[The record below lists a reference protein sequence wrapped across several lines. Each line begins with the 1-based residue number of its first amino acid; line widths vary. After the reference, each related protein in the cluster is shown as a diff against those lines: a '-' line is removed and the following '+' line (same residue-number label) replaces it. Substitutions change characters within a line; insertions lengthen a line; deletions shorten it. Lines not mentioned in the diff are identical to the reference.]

1 MRFLLALLLTIP
13 ALAQPS
19 QTPAVPAQPAAAQ
32 AATASAPDQPASAA
46 PASTVPAQPATAQA
60 APASA
65 PDQPAS
71 AAPASTVPA
80 QPATAQAAPA
90 SAPDQPAS
98 AVPASTMPAHPAAA
112 QAASASAPD
121 QPASAAQTSAAPA
134 QPATAQAAPASAPD
148 QPASAAPASAAPA
161 QPATAQAAAPAS
173 APDQPASAA
182 PASTAPAQPAAS
194 QAATAPAPDQP
205 ASAAPVSA
213 APGQPATTQAA
224 PLSTPDQ
231 PASAAPTPA
240 APVQPAAAQ
249 AATVPTPDQPAA
261 TAPTPAA
268 LAQPAT
274 AQAAPASA
282 PDQPAATAP
291 TPAAP
296 AQAAAAQA
304 ATVSAP
310 DQPASA
316 APASAAPAQPATA
329 QAAPVPAPDQPA
341 AAAPT
346 PAAPPAAEQTTA
358 TSTAAPAAAASPAPA
373 ASENFHG
380 SIDFGYRWVSDVHGS
395 ADEYHSV
402 VDLAQGPRLFGLEFT
417 WRDPQRRLFD
427 QLDVRADGWGGEP
440 SRTAHLDA
448 RKQRLYDFNFDY
460 RDFVYFNALPS
471 FANPGAPAGV
481 DEQSMDIRRRSLN
494 AGLDLLPGGHFVP
507 YLAFDHNA
515 GSGSGIA
522 TWVEDSTNEY
532 AVPTLLSDSTEN
544 YRGGVRIEYSRVHL
558 TIEEGGTTYKDDDRA
573 YDATL
578 LTGDRTTPILGQKL
592 DLSSL
597 QQEYGIRGHGTYSK
611 ALFTSHLASWIDIY
625 GQFLY
630 SEPKT
635 DIHYFDAA
643 TGNFLDISQLLFYS
657 GVSMMGTG
665 TDNQPHT
672 TANIG
677 FEMRPLRHLRVI
689 ESLLTDRYHD
699 SAAPEFLTAEHVGD
713 FVSSLLTLPR
723 PATADLRQYVNY
735 NQQQIDAIY
744 DLTNR
749 ITLRGGWRYV
759 WGNAQTLSSATNEAG
774 PPATGELHRHT
785 ALAGMTY
792 RVVDKLTLNLDFEGA
807 SSDDIYFRT
816 SLNDYEKGR
825 ARARYQLAK
834 TLSLQ
839 ANFQVLNNRNPA
851 QGVNYSFQ
859 SRDNSLSIFWTPAAA
874 KRISVMGEYDRS
886 TMSSN
891 IDYLTLPFYTAAV
904 SRYRDNAH
912 TATAAIDI
920 ALPGI
925 KDGKLTLGGSMF
937 VSSGSAPSRYYQ
949 PLARVSVPVC
959 KHVSWNAAW
968 QYYDYGQSFYLYDG
982 FRANSF
988 VTSVRLT
995 Q

>member
-1 MRFLLALLLTIP
+1 
-13 ALAQPS
+13 
-19 QTPAVPAQPAAAQ
+19 V
-32 AATASAPDQPASAA
+32 
-46 PASTVPAQPATAQA
+46 
-60 APASA
+60 
-65 PDQPAS
+65 
-71 AAPASTVPA
+71 
-80 QPATAQAAPA
+80 
-90 SAPDQPAS
+90 
-98 AVPASTMPAHPAAA
+98 
-112 QAASASAPD
+112 
-121 QPASAAQTSAAPA
+121 
-134 QPATAQAAPASAPD
+134 
-148 QPASAAPASAAPA
+148 
-161 QPATAQAAAPAS
+161 
-173 APDQPASAA
+173 
-182 PASTAPAQPAAS
+182 
-194 QAATAPAPDQP
+194 
-205 ASAAPVSA
+205 
-213 APGQPATTQAA
+213 
-224 PLSTPDQ
+224 
-231 PASAAPTPA
+231 
-240 APVQPAAAQ
+240 
-249 AATVPTPDQPAA
+249 
-261 TAPTPAA
+261 
-268 LAQPAT
+268 
-274 AQAAPASA
+274 SA
-282 PDQPAATAP
+282 PDQPAATVQ

-296 AQAAAAQA
+296 AQPAAAQTGTAPA
-304 ATVSAP
+304 A
-310 DQPASA
+310 DQPS
-316 APASAAPAQPATA
+316 
-329 QAAPVPAPDQPA
+329 
-341 AAAPT
+341 AAPT
-346 PAAPPAAEQTTA
+346 PVAAPAADQT
-358 TSTAAPAAAASPAPA
+358 TAAPAAAASPAPA

-380 SIDFGYRWVSDVHGS
+380 SIDFGYRWVGDVHGS

-417 WRDPQRRLFD
+417 WRDPKRRLFD
-427 QLDVRADGWGGEP
+427 RLDVRADGWGGEP

-471 FANPGAPAGV
+471 FANPGAPGGF
-481 DEQSMDIRRRSLN
+481 DEQSMDIRRRSLS

-515 GSGSGIA
+515 GSGTGIG
-522 TWVEDSTNEY
+522 TWVQDSNNEY
-532 AVPTLLSDSTEN
+532 AIPTLLSDSTEN
-544 YRGGVRIEYSRVHL
+544 YRGGVRIEYSRIHL
-558 TIEEGGTTYKDDDRA
+558 TLEEGGTTYKDDDRA

-578 LTGDRTTPILGQKL
+578 LTGDRTTPIFGQKL
-592 DLSSL
+592 DLTSL
-597 QQEYGIRGHGTYSK
+597 QQAYGIRGHGTYSK
-611 ALFTSHLASWIDIY
+611 ALFTSHLAPWIDIY

-635 DIHYFDAA
+635 DIHFFEAA

-657 GVSMMGTG
+657 SLSTMGTG

-672 TANIG
+672 TGNIG
-677 FEMRPLRHLRVI
+677 FEMRPLRRLRVI

-699 SAAPEFLTAEHVGD
+699 SAAPQIAINGTGNG
-713 FVSSLLTLPR
+713 LLFSER
-723 PATADLRQYVNY
+723 PATADLAQHVNY

-759 WGNAQTLSSATNEAG
+759 WGDAQTLSSATNEAG
-774 PPATGELHRHT
+774 PPATGELHRNT
-785 ALAGMTY
+785 ALAGLTY
-792 RVVDKLTLNLDFEGA
+792 RVIDKLTVNLDFEGA
-807 SSDDIYFRT
+807 SSDDVYFRT
-816 SLNDYEKGR
+816 SLNDYQKGR

-859 SRDNSLSIFWTPAAA
+859 SRDNALSVFWTPAAA

-891 IDYLTLPFYTAAV
+891 IDYLTLPFYIAAI

-912 TATAAIDI
+912 TATSAIDI
-920 ALPGI
+920 ALPRI

-949 PLARVSVPVC
+949 PLARVSVPLC

-988 VTSVRLT
+988 ITSVRLT